1 MWLVLLYS
9 FNGYLLYSSLM
20 LKKLDFLDP
29 YFQKCLQ
36 LPLKVSQ
43 HCKPVF
49 FIC

>member
-29 YFQKCLQ
+29 YLTFKNAYNF
-36 LPLKVSQ
+36 
-43 HCKPVF
+43 H
-49 FIC
+49 